1 MFREMN
7 EFDKYIV
14 HTTGRVI
21 EMSKPRHKSAI
32 RGVLKHDEPMA
43 NHTSWRAGGK
53 AERYFEPADL
63 DDLRDY
69 IANMPADEPL
79 LWIGL
84 GSNLLVR
91 DGGIRGTVVAING
104 VLNELEIRQSGQ
116 VRVGVGVPCAKVA
129 RFCARSGFTGA
140 EFLAG
145 IPGTMGGALAM
156 NAGAFGMETW
166 DIVTSVEVLN
176 RSGQQKIRSRNEFEI
191 GYRHV
196 QLTEDEWFIAAE
208 LVLQVDKQ
216 NIAEQRIRELL
227 AKRSATQPT
236 GQLSCGSVFRNPPDD
251 YAARLIES
259 CGLKGKRIGNA
270 CVSEKHANFI
280 INMGGATANEIE
292 QLIMQIKDVVM
303 RECNVELAPEVR
315 IVGDA

>member
-69 IANMPADEPL
+69 IANIPADEPL

-91 DGGIRGTVVAING
+91 DGGFRGTVVAING

-116 VRVGVGVPCAKVA
+116 VRVGVGVP
-129 RFCARSGFTGA
+129 
-140 EFLAG
+140 
-145 IPGTMGGALAM
+145 
-156 NAGAFGMETW
+156 AFGMETW

>member
-1 MFREMN
+1 
-7 EFDKYIV
+7 
-14 HTTGRVI
+14 
-21 EMSKPRHKSAI
+21 MSKTRHESQI
-32 RGVLKHDEPMA
+32 HGVLKHDEPMV

-53 AERYFEPADL
+53 AEHYFEPADL
-63 DDLRDY
+63 DDLRNY
-69 IANMPADEPL
+69 LTSIPADEPL

-104 VLNELEIRQSGQ
+104 VLNNLEMQTSGRIR
-116 VRVGVGVPCAKVA
+116 VEAGVPCAKVA
-129 RFCARSGFTGA
+129 RFSAKAGFTGA

-166 DIVTSVEVLN
+166 DIVTSVEILN
-176 RSGQQKIRSRNEFEI
+176 RSGQQKFRSRNDFEI

-196 QLTEDEWFIAAE
+196 RLSEDEWFLAAE
-208 LVLQVDKQ
+208 LMLQVDTQK
-216 NIAEQRIRELL
+216 NAEKLIRELL
-227 AKRSATQPT
+227 TKRAVTQPM
-236 GQLSCGSVFRNPPDD
+236 GQLSCGSVFRNPPND

-270 CVSEKHANFI
+270 LVSEKHANFI
-280 INMGGATANEIE
+280 INAGGATANEIE
-292 QLIMQIKDVVM
+292 QLIIHIQDVVRRKCM
-303 RECNVELAPEVR
+303 VELLPEVR
-315 IVGDA
+315 IVGNA